1 MSVEMQDGE
10 KIVIAMPKKKTFE
23 MLKDFDVNEIKKM
36 PSGEAIGIM
45 TRMTAS
51 FLSNNLNGKEFS
63 EDYVAENFD
72 IEQMEAFITAY
83 MDFIIEAKNNPN

>member
-1 MSVEMQDGE
+1 MTVEMQDGE

-23 MLKDFDVNEIKKM
+23 ALQGFDLDELKKM
-36 PSGEAIGIM
+36 QSGEAIGTM
-45 TRMTAS
+45 AAMTAS

-63 EDYVAENFD
+63 ADWVADNFD

-83 MDFIIEAKNNPN
+83 MDFVVQGKNNPN